1 MFKSNNVPDRMPGQH
16 AFSQGLEQSERLED
30 KKKISVNAD
39 NAACVTDLKSE
50 EGDKLSE

>member
-16 AFSQGLEQSERLED
+16 AFSQGLEQSERLD
-30 KKKISVNAD
+30 NAD

>member
-30 KKKISVNAD
+30 KKKY
-39 NAACVTDLKSE
+39 
-50 EGDKLSE
+50 LSMRTMLHV